1 MTRLAVL
8 GAGGFVGSRLLEL
21 SLALPGIE
29 AIPMLRQPRGLG
41 KLARLGLA
49 WRPIDTNSI
58 KALAESLRGFDAVVN
73 LTQGDNSRLL
83 PDVQNLHEACR
94 RARVDRFIHLGSAVV
109 FGEVKQPNLPDDR
122 LASENRWSE
131 YARAKAATDA
141 WLTGRLDTSD
151 LATVIF
157 RPGLVWGPRSIWVT
171 LPAGQ
176 FVEGN
181 AFLFR
186 QGSGICNL
194 CHVDRLASAILS
206 AATRSDSVTGFF
218 HIGDPEVRTWR
229 QYYSSLA
236 REMGSDPNSLHQL
249 PDFEITWKDRV
260 LGMKDLNWVRK
271 IKRRIRNQTKDQIKR
286 ALRIT
291 IERLKP
297 PALCGARVSVA
308 PRPDRLMWSL
318 QSVENPLPLD
328 RFHAHF
334 PEVTEPDYETAM
346 SRTGNW
352 LRYSGFSVEPK
363 ESR

>member
-21 SLALPGIE
+21 SLARAGIE

-41 KLARLGLA
+41 RLARFGLT

-58 KALAESLRGFDAVVN
+58 QSLSESLDRFDAVVN
-73 LTQGDNSRLL
+73 LTQGDNERLL
-83 PDVQNLHEACR
+83 PDVQNLYEACR
-94 RARVDRFIHLGSAVV
+94 RAKVGRFIHLGSAVV
-109 FGEVKQPNLPDDR
+109 FGEVKHPNLPDDM

-141 WLTGRLDTSD
+141 WLAPRLDTSGP
-151 LATVIF
+151 ATVIF

-176 FVEGN
+176 MMDGN

-206 AATRSDSVTGFF
+206 AATRPVALTGFF
-218 HIGDPEVRTWR
+218 HIGDPGVRTWR
-229 QYYSSLA
+229 QYYNALT
-236 REMGSDPNSLHQL
+236 REIGSDTGSIHQL

-260 LGMKDLNWVRK
+260 LGMKDLNWVRQ
-271 IKRRIRNQTKDQIKR
+271 IKRRIRNQTKDRIKR
-286 ALRIT
+286 VLRNT
-291 IERLKP
+291 IEQLSP
-297 PALCGARVSVA
+297 PTISGARVPAA

-328 RFHAHF
+328 RFQVHF

-346 SRTGNW
+346 SRTGSW
-352 LRYSGFSVEPK
+352 LRYSGFTVEPG
-363 ESR
+363 ESG